1 MFMVKEKK
9 SNKKL
14 LIICSVIGVLL
25 LAGMGFIIY
34 SFCIPRFNIKEF
46 NGVVS
51 MEYNGKFSLDNVC
64 YGNIFECDT
73 ITPEIVGE
81 YDMNKVGTYEVKY
94 VFEYKGH
101 SYEMDGVL
109 NVVDKEAPE
118 ITVAEGELE
127 LCPNEDKLSK
137 GSITAEDKYDG
148 DVSSKITYSY
158 DTEKNKLI
166 VTVTDNSG
174 NKLEKELDGTKG
186 DTVGPVITIT
196 GDASISVLNGSTYTD
211 QGATASDNCDGE
223 LQVEVDNPV
232 NTGKNGTYTVTYTAK
247 DSTGNVTTATRT
259 VKVYTKSS
267 SSGTSY
273 SCEGKVKYSCGG
285 SGKVIYLTFDDGPS
299 GYTSQ
304 LLDVLKQ
311 YNVKATFFV
320 TGNGSDAMIKR
331 EYDEGHTVAL
341 HSQTHSYATIY
352 ASVDAYFNDLQ
363 QISDRVERIT
373 GHKSYIVRFPGGS
386 SNTVSRKSKCI
397 MTTLAHE
404 LENRGY
410 AYYDWNVSSG
420 DAGATTDTNQVYE
433 NVVSRLGNSR
443 YVVLQHDSKG
453 YSVKAVERIIQ
464 YGLDHGYT
472 FERLEKDSMVCH
484 HATAN

>member
-1 MFMVKEKK
+1 MVMFMVKAKK
-9 SNKKL
+9 DKKL
-14 LIICSVIGVLL
+14 LIISVIIGILL
-25 LAGMGFIIY
+25 LIGMGFIIY

-51 MEYNGKFSLDNVC
+51 VEYDGKLKLDNVC

-101 SYEMDGVL
+101 TYEMDGVL

-211 QGATASDNCDGE
+211 QGATAFDNCDGE

-232 NTGKNGTYTVTYTAK
+232 NTGKNGTYTVTYTANQYEYNPPVNFI
-247 DSTGNVTTATRT
+247 DGLRFT
-259 VKVYTKSS
+259 VN
-267 SSGTSY
+267 GDQAP
-273 SCEGKVKYSCGG
+273 
-285 SGKVIYLTFDDGPS
+285 VI
-299 GYTSQ
+299 
-304 LLDVLKQ
+304 
-311 YNVKATFFV
+311 
-320 TGNGSDAMIKR
+320 
-331 EYDEGHTVAL
+331 TV
-341 HSQTHSYATIY
+341 
-352 ASVDAYFNDLQ
+352 
-363 QISDRVERIT
+363 VE
-373 GHKSYIVRFPGGS
+373 
-386 SNTVSRKSKCI
+386 
-397 MTTLAHE
+397 
-404 LENRGY
+404 
-410 AYYDWNVSSG
+410 
-420 DAGATTDTNQVYE
+420 
-433 NVVSRLGNSR
+433 
-443 YVVLQHDSKG
+443 
-453 YSVKAVERIIQ
+453 
-464 YGLDHGYT
+464 YT
-472 FERLEKDSMVCH
+472 FY
-484 HATAN
+484 